1 MKSALLYVGIVFGGR
16 FFGVIGTL
24 WVVPL
29 VGVMWAERLEAP
41 LMLAVIVLAARSVVR
56 SFELASRPV
65 ALVVGV
71 PNDSELEPSGGVSH
85 GLGGASEVDGVT
97 ARGFNPLPTG
107 RTP

>member
-1 MKSALLYVGIVFGGR
+1 VKSALLYVGIVFGGR
-16 FFGVIGTL
+16 FVFGVIGTL

-71 PNDSELEPSGGVSH
+71 PNDSELEPSGGVAH
-85 GLGGASEVDGVT
+85 GLGSAPEAAGVSRE
-97 ARGFNPLPTG
+97 RGHW
-107 RTP
+107 RRRDR